1 MRRVLRDFIIL
12 LVLIGV
18 TIGVITWWNS
28 MTTGNRIDRNL
39 KAVVT
44 LIVYGADGGV
54 KCQGSGFFVNSKGL
68 LVTNAHVVNDAANVV
83 AKLAS
88 GAFYN
93 MKEIKRINRTK
104 DLALIQFDAKET
116 PCVTG
121 FGNSD
126 EIKIGEKVYAIGTP
140 DGQEATLSQGN
151 ISNPVREFDG
161 IRRIQFTAPISP
173 GSSGGGLFN
182 EKGNVIGIT
191 SSMLNIPSGEQ
202 AGLDQ
207 NLNYAVPVNDLEAMI
222 ADTSRRLEGS
232 PSYYYAQGAAADYRR
247 DWNKAM
253 DYYSEAI
260 MLDSTYAAAYVNL
273 ASDYFSTGNYELEVK
288 NYLKASKLDPSNPN
302 AYFLLGTAYVDVS
315 KYDEAVKAFKTA
327 LSLEPNDKD
336 FIYELALIYLARGE
350 KEKARVLIDKLCS
363 LDQGFGSV
371 FKSILD
377 RQK

>member
-1 MRRVLRDFIIL
+1 V
-12 LVLIGV
+12 
-18 TIGVITWWNS
+18 GVITWWNS
-28 MTTGNRIDRNL
+28 VTAANRIDRNL

-68 LVTNAHVVNDAANVV
+68 LVTNAHVVNDAASV
-83 AKLAS
+83 AARLAS

-93 MKEIKRINRTK
+93 MKEIRRINRTK
-104 DLALIQFDAKET
+104 DLALLQFDAKET
-116 PCVTG
+116 PCVIG
-121 FGNSD
+121 LGNSD
-126 EIKIGEKVYAIGTP
+126 EIEIGEKVYAIGTP
-140 DGQEATLSQGN
+140 DGQEATLSQGI
-151 ISNPVREFDG
+151 ISNPVRESNG

-182 EKGNVIGIT
+182 EKGNVVGIT
-191 SSMLNIPSGEQ
+191 SSILNIPSGEQ

-222 ADTSRRLEGS
+222 ADTSRSLEGN
-232 PSYYYAQGAAADYRR
+232 PAYCYAQGVSADYRR

-288 NYLKASKLDPSNPN
+288 NYLKATKLDPSNSN
-302 AYFLLGTAYVDVS
+302 AYFLLGTAYEDVS
-315 KYDEAVKAFKTA
+315 QYDEAVEAFKTA
-327 LSLEPNDKD
+327 LRLEPNDKD
-336 FIYELALIYLARGE
+336 FIYELALVYLARGD
-350 KEKARVLIDKLCS
+350 KEDARLLINNLCR
-363 LDQGFGSV
+363 LDQGLGAV